1 MRTLRL
7 GDSFRWGLLL
17 LCLLGTASVA
27 IVELT
32 WGRSDGSQEQ
42 AIAASSQMQAA
53 TETIA
58 AHRSESGPALDSA
71 ADLNG
76 TGLIGAQFTSM
87 TTTVGSL
94 EAKRT
99 TTNPNLAGLMVHLLD
114 EAGVREGDFIGVGA
128 SGSFPGLILAT
139 LCAAEDT
146 GLDVGLIVS
155 LGASQWGAN
164 LPSFTWLD
172 IEDVVYGRGMLP
184 YRSAAA
190 TVGGD
195 LDIGRDL
202 DPETRALLR
211 SRIDASGAILIED
224 PDLASNVATR
234 MAIYRELAGDRRIA
248 AFVNIG
254 GAWANLGTDAAVLT
268 LSPGLSYVEFLP
280 PSGTRGVV
288 YSMAGVGVPI
298 IHLLNIKELAQRF
311 GLPWD
316 PSPLPEPASLHIEGR
331 VRIRTGVVALGGG
344 YLGIVIAWLVW
355 ARLGRKRTAGL
366 DESESQFR

>member
-1 MRTLRL
+1 M
-7 GDSFRWGLLL
+7 
-17 LCLLGTASVA
+17 
-27 IVELT
+27 VELI
-32 WGRSDGSQEQ
+32 WGRSGGSQEQ
-42 AIAASSQMQAA
+42 AIAASMQMQAA

-76 TGLIGAQFTSM
+76 TGLIGVQFSSM

-114 EAGVREGDFIGVGA
+114 EAGVQEGDFIGVGA

-139 LCAAEDT
+139 LCAAEAM

-164 LPSFTWLD
+164 LLGFTWLD
-172 IEDVVYGRGMLP
+172 IEDVVCRRGMLP

-224 PDLASNVATR
+224 SDLASNVATR
-234 MAIYRELAGDRRIA
+234 MAIYQELSGDRRIA

-268 LSPGLSYVEFLP
+268 LSPGLSHVDILP
-280 PSGTRGVV
+280 PSETRGVV

-298 IHLLNIKELAQRF
+298 IHLLNVKELAQRF

-316 PSPLPEPASLHIEGR
+316 PSPLPAPASLHIQGR
-331 VRIRTGVVALGGG
+331 VRTRAGVVALGGG
-344 YLGIVIAWLVW
+344 YLGVVTAWLVW
-355 ARLGRKRTAGL
+355 ARFGRKRTGR
-366 DESESQFR
+366 EPG